1 MDWEIYAWLKRGSR
15 RQDVLQHLSNSDKPL
30 TANEVKCNLKMS
42 LSQSSLTLK
51 ELLKEE
57 LISCLNPDDKIGKLY
72 KINDEGEVMIKLF

>member
-15 RQDVLQHLSNSDKPL
+15 RQDVLQHLSNSNRPL
-30 TANEVKCNLKMS
+30 TANDIKSNLKMS

-57 LISCLNPDDKIGKLY
+57 LIDCLNPDDKIGKLY
-72 KINDEGEVMIKLF
+72 RINDKGKTMVKLF

>member
-15 RQDVLQHLSNSDKPL
+15 RQDVLQHLSNSDRPL
-30 TANEVKCNLKMS
+30 TANDIKSNLKMS

-57 LISCLNPDDKIGKLY
+57 LIDCLNPDDKIGKLY
-72 KINDEGEVMIKLF
+72 RINDKGKTMVKLF